1 MKTKSIILI
10 AFALILALS
19 LNAQIAI
26 NTDGSDPDASTVL
39 DMQSND
45 RGTSFPNLD
54 IEVMSTA
61 APVTSP
67 KTGLIAYNTNATT
80 GPGLVM
86 WNGTQWVVFE
96 LEGTNWSL
104 LGNTGTDPG
113 DNFLG
118 TINEQPLV
126 IKTHDN
132 ERMRVTSDGRV
143 SVNDASPSVYYQFIT
158 QSSGDKTAILASANN
173 TYETVYAENN
183 GNGIAINGIVYGTG
197 YAILGYNDGTGSG
210 VYGRADNSTAFGLRA
225 NNDNATG
232 TGLVASGNDY
242 SASYLPTGTGIAASG
257 ANGIY
262 GKGRDTN
269 GTGIIGVGNNDVNS
283 YTVSV
288 GSGGAFTGY
297 HGIISTGRNTTN
309 GIGVIGLG
317 NDSTFYHFV
326 PGGNGGAFTGEKAG
340 VYGYATNTTEGTGVV
355 GVGNRN
361 VNYSILTGIG
371 SGGAFSSD
379 VCGVYGY
386 ASNTSGDR
394 YGGYFEDN
402 TTYTVVAGVYG
413 GTAYGIRSNGTL
425 STTAKGLKD
434 EPVHMFCPE
443 APEVLYQDYGIGQLT
458 NGKTHIALDPV
469 LVKNIYVD
477 EAHPLKV
484 FVTLEGD
491 CNGIYITNKSA
502 EGFDVVELQ
511 GGSSNISFSWQIVAT
526 RANEEFIQ
534 KDGSVQ
540 ISDYSKR
547 FPPGSGPVDTKTEKS
562 ATSKLKA
569 NQQKNVDIEDSERA
583 DNAKREVEEIK
594 K

>member
-1 MKTKSIILI
+1 MKTKNTILI
-10 AFALILALS
+10 ALALILALS

-26 NTDGSDPDASTVL
+26 NTDGSAPDASTVL
-39 DMQSND
+39 DMQSID
-45 RGTSFPNLD
+45 RGTSFPNLNISD
-54 IEVMSTA
+54 MSTA

-67 KTGLIAYNTNATT
+67 KTGLIAYNTNSTT

-86 WNGTQWVVFE
+86 WTGTQWVVFE

-104 LGNTGTDPG
+104 LGNANTDPST
-113 DNFLG
+113 NFLG
-118 TINEQPLV
+118 TTDEESLV
-126 IKTHDN
+126 IKTN
-132 ERMRVTSDGRV
+132 GTERMRFLSDGRV
-143 SVNDASPSVYYQFIT
+143 SVNTDSPWSGTTFYT
-158 QSSGDKTAILASANN
+158 LSSGDNDGIASNANG
-173 TYETVYAENN
+173 TGAAVYSQNSGN
-183 GNGIAINGIVYGTG
+183 GNAVSAYVYGSGLAING
-197 YAILGYNDGTGSG
+197 YNAGSGSG
-210 VYGRADNSTAFGLRA
+210 VYGRADNSTAFGVRA

-242 SASYLPTGTGIAASG
+242 SASYLPTGSGIAG
-257 ANGIY
+257 AGADGIY
-262 GKGRDTN
+262 GKGRDSD
-269 GTGIIGVGNNDVNS
+269 GTGIIGVGNNGSNAYYANS
-283 YTVSV
+283 

-317 NDSTFYHFV
+317 NDSTVFHFV

-386 ASNTSGDR
+386 ASKSSGTR
-394 YGGYFEDN
+394 YGGYF
-402 TTYTVVAGVYG
+402 VANGGAYAYVGYNNG
-413 GTAYGIRSNGTL
+413 GTLQKIIGAGAV
-425 STTAKGLKD
+425 STIVKD
-434 EPVHMFCPE
+434 LNEENVTMYCPE
-443 APEVLYQDYGIGQLT
+443 APEVLFQDYGIGQLT
-458 NGKTHIALDPV
+458 NGKTHITLDPV

-477 EAHPLKV
+477 EDHPMKV

-502 EGFDVVELQ
+502 SGFDVIELQ
-511 GGSSNISFSWQIVAT
+511 GGTSNITFSWQIVAT
-526 RANEEFIQ
+526 RANEKFIQ
-534 KDGSVQ
+534 KNGSVE

-547 FPPGSGPVDTKTEKS
+547 FPPAPGPINASVKKDAAQKINGK
-562 ATSKLKA
+562 
-569 NQQKNVDIEDSERA
+569 QQKEF
-583 DNAKREVEEIK
+583 EIK
-594 K
+594 DAEKDDKVREE